1 MRQYYMAHILLGY
14 RTTVHCRNKKEAK
27 KIFKNM
33 YGVYPDEIEFEE
45 EN

>member
-1 MRQYYMAHILLGY
+1 MRKYYMVHILLDY
-14 RTTVHCRNKKEAK
+14 RTTVRCKNKKEAK

-45 EN
+45 ED

>member
-1 MRQYYMAHILLGY
+1 MRKYYMVHILLGY
-14 RTTVHCRNKKEAK
+14 RTTIRCQNKKEAK